1 MPIVQES
8 FNISNDIMTKLLTG
22 EYRRIGGIIRYA
34 TGPNKGRIVKHLE
47 PESIQQVKSLRAKAL
62 QFAKRNKKVL
72 IISGVAVA
80 GITFGT
86 LVYKKVKNHEPE
98 MVTQFRVALKTYIE
112 EIRTGNLKLSS
123 IENLMCALETMK
135 NHKNSSNIT
144 IVLSAEEFDVFVSR
158 IYEYTVKLAE
168 MNEYHFNEEE
178 LDKRYDSIDNLYN
191 YLIVQKRI
199 FETAA

>member
-62 QFAKRNKKVL
+62 QFAKRNKKAL

-135 NHKNSSNIT
+135 VPVKRSPPLQNSIL
-144 IVLSAEEFDVFVSR
+144 V
-158 IYEYTVKLAE
+158 VK
-168 MNEYHFNEEE
+168 
-178 LDKRYDSIDNLYN
+178 
-191 YLIVQKRI
+191 
-199 FETAA
+199 